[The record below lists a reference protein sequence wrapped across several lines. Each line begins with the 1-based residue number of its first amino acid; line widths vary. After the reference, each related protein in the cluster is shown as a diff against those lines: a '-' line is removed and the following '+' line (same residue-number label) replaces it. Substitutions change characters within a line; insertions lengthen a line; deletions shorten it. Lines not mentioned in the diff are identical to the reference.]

1 MHAPIVRAIAQ
12 HAQATPGKAAV
23 IVEAVGRPARTLTY
37 SALVDFIGPL
47 TASSA
52 STSTSST
59 HTAPVVSHG
68 LAVTPT
74 APENASPLF
83 DAAHAPYDQVIH
95 ALSRLAKG
103 EAIVGSTSGSTGQA
117 KRYCRSQDSWVA
129 SFAMDQ
135 KMFGLRSSDVILAP
149 GSLSHSLFSYAL
161 CHGLFIGATVV
172 LSERFRPDHVV
183 HQIASHNAT
192 VLYGVPTQLKLI
204 VQLGS
209 KAYPSVRWVLSSGAS
224 WFGEITPA
232 LQAMFPNA
240 VIAEFYGASELS
252 FVSVA
257 FHGGPTPTPTPS
269 GSVGRPAP
277 GVRVQIDSDQIWVS
291 SPGLFERYLGG
302 APADFFERVDARGV
316 RWCSVGDLG
325 RLDPDGFL
333 YLSGRQS
340 RKIIVS
346 GKNLYPE
353 EVEQALLSYPG
364 ITQAA
369 VLGIEDALRGERI
382 VGVVAADP
390 VPTRAQLIA
399 HLRPL
404 VDDYKIPREFFHAA
418 RLPMTNS
425 GKTDFAAVRL
435 LFQAG
440 ECIAL

>member
-12 HAQATPGKAAV
+12 HAQATPEKAAV
-23 IVEAVGRPARTLTY
+23 IVEAVGRPSHALTY
-37 SALVDFIGPL
+37 GALMDLIGPL

-52 STSTSST
+52 STSST
-59 HTAPVVSHG
+59 HTAPAVPHG
-68 LAVTPT
+68 LAVKPA
-74 APENASPLF
+74 APENVPPLF
-83 DAAHAPYDQVIH
+83 DPAYAPYDQVIH
-95 ALSRLAKG
+95 ALSRLAKS

-117 KRYCRSQDSWVA
+117 KRYYRSQDSWVA

-161 CHGLFIGATVV
+161 CHGLYIGATVV

-183 HQIASHNAT
+183 HQVASHNAT

-204 VQLGS
+204 AQVQGEVCS
-209 KAYPSVRWVLSSGAS
+209 SVRWVLSSGAR

-257 FHGGPTPTPTPS
+257 LHGGPTPTPA

-277 GVRVQIDSDQIWVS
+277 GVQVQIDSDQIWVS
-291 SPGLFERYLGG
+291 SPGLFERYLSNT
-302 APADFFERVDARGV
+302 PTDFFERVDVQGV

-325 RLDPDGFL
+325 RLDTDGYL

-353 EVEQALLSYPG
+353 EVEQALLGYPG

-369 VLGIEDALRGERI
+369 VLGLEDALRGERI
-382 VGVVAADP
+382 VGIVVADP
-390 VPTRAQLIA
+390 LPTRAQLIA

-404 VDDYKIPREFFHAA
+404 VDDYKIPREFFYASQ
-418 RLPMTNS
+418 LSMTNS
-425 GKTDFAAVRL
+425 GKTDFAAVRS

-440 ECIAL
+440 ECIVL